1 MTRDEL
7 VKWIRKLQ
15 KENKLNRFYMSK
27 EFLKLKKEVLEEQHY
42 ECQIC
47 KQQGIITKAD
57 TVHHNQFVTKY
68 PELALSKFYYYKGKR
83 YRNLIS
89 VCKACH
95 NKLHPEKHKHKKKK
109 LKQVTEERW

>member
-7 VKWIRKLQ
+7 VKWIKKLR
-15 KENKLNRFYMSK
+15 ESGELWRFYKSK
-27 EFLKLKKEVLEEQHY
+27 EWRHLKDEVLKEQHF

-57 TVHHNQFVTKY
+57 TVHHNQFVTKH
-68 PELALSKFYYYKGKR
+68 PSLALSKFYYYKGKK
-83 YRNLIS
+83 YRNLIG

-95 NKLHPEKHKHKKKK
+95 NKLHPEKHGKKK
-109 LKQVTEERW
+109 LNQVTEERW